1 MECKQGQSS
10 AKHQWEWM
18 VVKVYPILITAN
30 CYKHFLLE
38 LCVRVC
44 ACSRACVEVRG
55 QHLVSLL
62 RHCPPCLW
70 ESPTGPK
77 PVELQSLPY
86 LYWDFKHILP
96 DLVVFPGLWLLN
108 LDPPASEPSTQARS
122 LETGRGKDT
131 LFCLLPSRKRDR
143 HSVQTVDVMGSL

>member
-44 ACSRACVEVRG
+44 VEVRG

-62 RHCPPCLW
+62 RHCPPYLW
-70 ESPTGPK
+70 ESPTSPK

-86 LYWDFKHILP
+86 LYWDFKHTLP
-96 DLVVFPGLWLLN
+96 DLVVFPWALAAELGSSCLGIIHPGQVFGDRQKERYFVL
-108 LDPPASEPSTQARS
+108 PSTFPEKKIDI
-122 LETGRGKDT
+122 LDKE
-131 LFCLLPSRKRDR
+131 
-143 HSVQTVDVMGSL
+143 VMGSL